1 MIRQI
6 ILLIF
11 LSSTCLGAEL
21 QGKVTSITDGDTVK
35 VFDGFQEIKIR
46 LSNIDAPESK
56 QAFGTR
62 AKQKLAEKVFGRTV
76 VVEYHKKDKYKRIIG
91 TIWLENRNIN
101 LEMVQDG
108 YAWAYRKYLD
118 DINFLQA
125 EKDARDNKFG
135 LWVDPFPQPPW
146 DFRKR

>member
-1 MIRQI
+1 MIKQI
-6 ILLIF
+6 FLLIL

-35 VFDGFQEIKIR
+35 VFDGIQEVKIR

-62 AKQKLAEKVFGRTV
+62 AKQKLADEVFGKTV

-101 LEMVQDG
+101 LEMVQEG

-118 DINFLQA
+118 DLNFLEA
-125 EKDARDNKFG
+125 EKLARDNKSG
-135 LWVDPFPQPPW
+135 LWVDPFPIPPW
-146 DFRKR
+146 DFRK

>member
-1 MIRQI
+1 MIKQI
-6 ILLIF
+6 FLLIL

-35 VFDGFQEIKIR
+35 VFDGIQEVKIR

-62 AKQKLAEKVFGRTV
+62 SKQKLAEKVFGKKV
-76 VVEYHKKDKYKRIIG
+76 VVEYHKKDKYKRILG

-101 LEMVQDG
+101 FEMVQEG
-108 YAWAYRKYLD
+108 YAWAYRRYLD
-118 DINFLQA
+118 DADFLEA
-125 EKDARDNKFG
+125 EKIARDKKLG
-135 LWVDPFPQPPW
+135 LWIDPFPIAPW
-146 DFRKR
+146 DFRK

>member
-1 MIRQI
+1 MIKQI
-6 ILLIF
+6 FLLIL

-35 VFDGFQEIKIR
+35 VFDGIQEVKIR

-62 AKQKLAEKVFGRTV
+62 SKQKLAEKVFGKNV
-76 VVEYHKKDKYKRIIG
+76 VVEYHKKDKYKRILG

-101 LEMVQDG
+101 FEMVQEG
-108 YAWAYRKYLD
+108 YAWAYRRYLD
-118 DINFLQA
+118 DTDFLEA
-125 EKDARDNKFG
+125 EKIARDKKLG
-135 LWVDPFPQPPW
+135 LWIDPFPIAPW
-146 DFRKR
+146 DFRK